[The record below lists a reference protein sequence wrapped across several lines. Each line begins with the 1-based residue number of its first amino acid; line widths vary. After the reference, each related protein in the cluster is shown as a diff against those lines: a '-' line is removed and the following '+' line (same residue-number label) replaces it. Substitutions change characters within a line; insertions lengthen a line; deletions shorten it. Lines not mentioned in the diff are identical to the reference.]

1 MSYIKT
7 RGMVVREIEVGDYD
21 KLLTVITEDL
31 GKISVSARG
40 ARRSGNR
47 FSAGTQVFSYCE
59 WVLYKG
65 KNTYILNNC
74 DIITSFYE
82 IGKDISLLAYSA
94 YMLDILQ
101 DTTYENQSAKE
112 QLTLLLY
119 ALNSLVR
126 QNRDPELIVR
136 VFSLKLVQIMGFA
149 PFLNGCCLCGT
160 KKIDDISF
168 SFDKCGFICE
178 ECGKKTDNAVRIK
191 PGAAKALIYVIC
203 AEIKESFS
211 FNLSSDVLISFSE
224 IVDKYL
230 DNCLGKRYQKLSFLK
245 SIE

>member
-1 MSYIKT
+1 
-7 RGMVVREIEVGDYD
+7 MVVREIEVGDYD
-21 KLLTVITEDL
+21 KLLTVVTEDL
-31 GKISVSARG
+31 GKISVSAKG

-47 FSAGTQVFSYCE
+47 FSAGTQVFSFCE

-65 KNTYILNNC
+65 KNTYILNAC

-82 IGKDISLLAYSA
+82 IRKDISLLAYSA

-101 DTTYENQSAKE
+101 DTTYENQPAKE
-112 QLTLLLY
+112 PLTLLLY
-119 ALNSLVR
+119 ALNSLVQ

-136 VFSLKLVQIMGFA
+136 IFSLKLVQIMGFA

-160 KKIDDISF
+160 KKIDDICF

-178 ECGKKTDNAVRIK
+178 ECIKQTDSAIRIK

-203 AEIKESFS
+203 AGIKESFS
-211 FNLSSDVLISFSE
+211 FNLSSDVLKSFSE

-230 DNCLGKRYQKLSFLK
+230 DDRLGKRYQKLSFLK
-245 SIE
+245 DIK

>member
-1 MSYIKT
+1 MPYVKT
-7 RGMVVREIEVGDYD
+7 RGMVVREVEVGDYD
-21 KLLTVITEDL
+21 KLLTVVTEDL

-65 KNTYILNNC
+65 KNTYILNTC

-82 IGKDISLLAYSA
+82 IRKDVSLLAYSA
-94 YMLDILQ
+94 HMLDILQ
-101 DTTYENQSAKE
+101 DTTYENQPAKE
-112 QLTLLLY
+112 PLTLLLY
-119 ALNSLVR
+119 ALDALVR
-126 QNRDPELIVR
+126 KNRDPELIVR
-136 VFSLKLVQIMGFA
+136 VFSLKLIQIMGFS
-149 PFLNGCCLCGT
+149 PSLNGCCLCGT
-160 KKIDDISF
+160 KKIDDIYF

-178 ECGKKTDNAVRIK
+178 ECRKQTNNVLKIK

-211 FNLSSDVLISFSE
+211 FNLSNDVLKSFSE

-245 SIE
+245 GIE

>member
-1 MSYIKT
+1 MPYVKT

-31 GKISVSARG
+31 GKISVSAKG

-65 KNTYILNNC
+65 KNTYILNSC

-82 IGKDISLLAYSA
+82 IRKDVSLLAYSA
-94 YMLDILQ
+94 HMLDILQ
-101 DTTYENQSAKE
+101 DTTYENQPAKE
-112 QLTLLLY
+112 PLTLLLY
-119 ALNSLVR
+119 ALNALSR

-136 VFSLKLVQIMGFA
+136 VFSLKLIQIMGFS
-149 PFLNGCCLCGT
+149 PSLNGCCLCGT
-160 KKIDDISF
+160 KKTDEIYF
-168 SFDKCGFICE
+168 SFDRCGFICE
-178 ECGKKTDNAVRIK
+178 DCRKQSDNALKIK

-211 FNLSSDVLISFSE
+211 FNLSNDVLKSFSE

-245 SIE
+245 DIE